1 MSSAGEMLNSFRVTS
16 MAATDAAA
24 TLLVLRLLATTK
36 TATIEMK
43 MANTE
48 NTNGTMGQ
56 ACSEGAVLLRAVR
69 VLVGELIGGRRFRHG
84 CMLVVIVQDVI
95 FDFVVI
101 AEDQLAEWALVY
113 HRV

>member
-1 MSSAGEMLNSFRVTS
+1 M
-16 MAATDAAA
+16 
-24 TLLVLRLLATTK
+24 
-36 TATIEMK
+36 ATIEVK

-56 ACSEGAVLLRAVR
+56 ACSEGATLLRAVR
-69 VLVGELIGGRRFRHG
+69 VLVGELIGDRRVRHV
-84 CMLVVIVQDVI
+84 CMLRMIVQDVI

-101 AEDQLAEWALVY
+101 AEDQLAERALVY